1 MLKISKLK
9 YVLIIFSL
17 IWIISIVYLCLF
29 EHENILINKTN
40 EEKFISIQHRAQIEQ
55 LQIKIDK
62 LEKQSLENNIIIE
75 KFKLVLIILYKF
87 KTLFF

>member
-9 YVLIIFSL
+9 YFLIIFSL

-29 EHENILINKTN
+29 EHENISLTN
-40 EEKFISIQHRAQIEQ
+40 NEQFISIQHRAQIEQ
-55 LQIKIDK
+55 LQVKIDK

-75 KFKLVLIILYKF
+75 KFKLVLIIL
-87 KTLFF
+87 

>member
-9 YVLIIFSL
+9 YFLIIFSL

-29 EHENILINKTN
+29 EHENILITN
-40 EEKFISIQHRAQIEQ
+40 NEQFIRIQHRAQIEQ

-75 KFKLVLIILYKF
+75 KFKLVLIIL
-87 KTLFF
+87 

>member
-1 MLKISKLK
+1 MFKISKLK

-29 EHENILINKTN
+29 EHENILIINKTN

-62 LEKQSLENNIIIE
+62 LEKQSLENNMIIE
-75 KFKLVLIILYKF
+75 KFKLVFIIL
-87 KTLFF
+87 

>member
-9 YVLIIFSL
+9 YFLIIFSL

-29 EHENILINKTN
+29 EHENILKTN
-40 EEKFISIQHRAQIEQ
+40 NEQFISIQHRAQIEQ

-75 KFKLVLIILYKF
+75 KFKLVLIIL
-87 KTLFF
+87 

>member
-1 MLKISKLK
+1 MFKISKLK

-29 EHENILINKTN
+29 EHENILIINKTN

-75 KFKLVLIILYKF
+75 KFKLVFIIL
-87 KTLFF
+87 